1 MVSLLDIVG
10 YTIVHRNWQPKKIC
24 SMGSQK
30 LCSMGVVP
38 MVLILERMDCLLE
51 VEFCFPKLW
60 LYSDVAREP

>member
-1 MVSLLDIVG
+1 MYLSGITVPSFVPLKE
-10 YTIVHRNWQPKKIC
+10 WAA
-24 SMGSQK
+24 K
-30 LCSMGVVP
+30 LCSMEVMP